1 MLKSGF
7 FIHKPYNLL
16 TMIRNIIASLLLSI
30 LWTANMSCSD
40 KDSDITSVFE
50 IESTQLTKSLD
61 NNATQITIPVNTTL
75 NTNDWNVVSSVNWL
89 FVSKKQDANGAS
101 IIISAK
107 ANTGEKRETVIKVTS
122 SVRNYSISITQY
134 GPNDVIVESDYL
146 VQPYGGKDSEHQ
158 PGQDITNTYD
168 GKFAADG
175 AAPFHTPWGQS
186 AHFPVTLEYYFRGD
200 TEIDYLIYY
209 TRSGNGN
216 FGKLRVYTTTTPDR
230 SGYTLQGEYD
240 FKEQNAPSRVSFSQ
254 GVKATGVKFEVL
266 SGLGN
271 FVSCDEMQFFKKNT
285 DKTLDKQLLT
295 VFTDVTC
302 TALKTGVDEEAINA
316 LPAYF
321 VRIAEALKNNSYDEW
336 EKEFRIHE
344 YEAYSNVEEW
354 AAKLMTKKYS
364 NLDNPTGISVNAG
377 DEVIVLVGDTHG
389 QDISLQCI
397 WETGTDYVQTAASGD
412 VYMLQPGV
420 NKLMM
425 KGQGQLFVMYN
436 TDITSSSA
444 KPIKIHIPLGSGK
457 VNGYFDLKK
466 HRTDTKYSELLHKAT
481 HKYFCVRGEKIM
493 FYFHRTKMLE
503 YLPNNILSAINLWD
517 NIIGWQQELMG
528 IEDVRPSQV
537 NNHMFAIS
545 PEGSYMWASD
555 YQIAFVYTYL
565 GNILLYD
572 NVMAAED
579 NAWGPAHEIGHVHQ
593 EAINWPSST
602 ESSNNLFS
610 NYIIYRLGKYKSR
623 GQGINY
629 LAQTVYG
636 DKKAWWN
643 MGTSTHQ
650 NEDTEM
656 HMRMNW
662 QLWTYYERCKG
673 NENKPVFWPQVFKIM
688 RDKYGDI
695 PESDPGKRQM
705 AFVKAVCEAAQED
718 LTDFF
723 ETWGFFKEVNT
734 QIEQY
739 GTYNYLV
746 TAQMIEDTKSEISKY
761 DKKAVPIQYIED
773 RIASD
778 FPATDYRAREVG
790 DVGYYIQFKN
800 NIQITKPVSAAI
812 SGKTVSIANGD
823 EAVAFEIRKGTD
835 GKGALLYFANTFQ
848 FTVPQSIVVNG
859 ASLFAVQADGV
870 RKLITQF

>member
-1 MLKSGF
+1 
-7 FIHKPYNLL
+7 
-16 TMIRNIIASLLLSI
+16 MIRNIITSLLLSI
-30 LWTANMSCSD
+30 LWTTNISCSD
-40 KDSDITSVFE
+40 KEDNITSVFE
-50 IESTQLTKSLD
+50 IESIQLTKSLD
-61 NNATQITIPVNTTL
+61 SNATQITIPVNTTL
-75 NTNDWNVVSSVNWL
+75 STNDWNVECSVNWL
-89 FVSKKQDANGAS
+89 FVSKKQETNSAS
-101 IIISAK
+101 IVISAK
-107 ANTGEKRETVIKVTS
+107 ANTGEKRETILKVTS
-122 SVRNYSISITQY
+122 SVRDYSITITQH
-134 GPNDVIVESDYL
+134 GPNDVVVESDYL
-146 VQPYGGKDSEHQ
+146 VKPYGGKDSEHQ

-168 GKFAADG
+168 GKFVADG

-186 AHFPVTLEYYFRGD
+186 ANFPVTLEYYFRGD

-216 FGKLRVYTTTTPDR
+216 FGKVKVYTTTNPDR

-240 FKEQNAPSRVSFSQ
+240 FKEQNAPSRVSFPQSI
-254 GVKATGVKFEVL
+254 KATGIKFEVL
-266 SGLGN
+266 SGLGD
-271 FVSCDEMQFFKKNT
+271 FVSCDEMQFFKKNA

-302 TALKTGVDEEAINA
+302 SALKTGITPEAINA

-336 EKEFRIHE
+336 EKEFRIHD

-354 AAKLMTKKYS
+354 AEKLMTKKYS
-364 NLDNPTGISVNAG
+364 NLDNPTGISVSAG
-377 DEVIVLVGDTHG
+377 DEVIVLVGDTYG

-420 NKLMM
+420 NKLTM

-436 TDITSSSA
+436 TDITSPNA
-444 KPIKIHIPLGSGK
+444 KPVRIHIPLGSGK
-457 VNGYFDLKK
+457 VTGYFDLKK
-466 HRTDTKYSELLHKAT
+466 HQTDAKYSELLRKST

-503 YLPNNILSAINLWD
+503 YLPNNILSAIKLWD

-555 YQIAFVYTYL
+555 YQIGFVYTYL

-610 NYIIYRLGKYKSR
+610 NYVIYRLGKYKSR
-623 GQGINY
+623 GQGINS

-636 DKKAWWN
+636 EKKAWWN

-662 QLWTYYERCKG
+662 QLWIYYERCKG
-673 NENKPVFWPQVFKIM
+673 NEDKPVFWPQVFKIM

-695 PESDPGKRQM
+695 PESEPGQRQM

-718 LTDFF
+718 LTEFF

-734 QIEQY
+734 KIEQY
-739 GTYNYLV
+739 GTYDYLV
-746 TAQMIEDTKSEISKY
+746 TKSMIEDTKDEISKY

-773 RIASD
+773 RMASE
-778 FPATDYRAREVG
+778 FPATDYRAQEVG
-790 DVGYYIQFKN
+790 DVGYYTQFKN
-800 NIQITKPVSAAI
+800 NTKITKPVSAAI
-812 SGKTVSIANGD
+812 SGTTVSVTNGD

-835 GKGALLYFANTFQ
+835 GKGELLYFANTFQ
-848 FTVPQSIVVNG
+848 FTVPQSIAISG
-859 ASLFAVQADGV
+859 ASLFAVQADGT

>member
-1 MLKSGF
+1 
-7 FIHKPYNLL
+7 
-16 TMIRNIIASLLLSI
+16 MIRKILILLYLSI
-30 LWTANMSCSD
+30 IWGTNISCSD
-40 KDSDITSVFE
+40 KEDDITSVFE
-50 IESTQLTKSLD
+50 IESTQLIKSLD

-75 NTNDWNVVSSVNWL
+75 SLNDWNAESSVNWL
-89 FVSKKQDANGAS
+89 FVSKKQEVNGGAS

-107 ANTGEKRETVIKVTS
+107 ANTGEKREAILKVTS
-122 SVRNYSISITQY
+122 SIRNYSITIIQY
-134 GPNDVIVESDYL
+134 GPNDVVVESDIL
-146 VQPYGGKDSEHQ
+146 VMPYGGKDSEHQ

-168 GKFAADG
+168 GKFASDG
-175 AAPFHTPWGQS
+175 GAPFHTIWDQS
-186 AHFPVTLEYYFRGD
+186 AKFPVTLEYYFRGD

-216 FGKLRVYTTTTPDR
+216 FGKVKVYTTTNPNR
-230 SGYTLQGEYD
+230 SDYTLQGEYN
-240 FKEQNAPSRVSFSQ
+240 FNEQNAPSKVSFPQ
-254 GVKATGVKFEVL
+254 GIKATGIKFEVL

-285 DKTLDKQLLT
+285 EKTLDKQLLT

-302 TALKTGVDEEAINA
+302 TSLKKDVTEEAINA
-316 LPAYF
+316 LPVYF
-321 VRIAEALKNNSYDEW
+321 TRIAEALKNNNYDEW
-336 EKEFRIHE
+336 EKEFRIHD

-354 AAKLMTKKYS
+354 AEKLMTKKYS

-377 DEVIVLVGDTHG
+377 DEIIVLVGDTHD

-397 WETGTDYVQTAASGD
+397 WETGTDYVQTAASGY

-420 NKLMM
+420 NKLTM

-436 TDITSSSA
+436 TDIASSNA
-444 KPIKIHIPLGSGK
+444 QPIKIHIPLSSGK
-457 VNGYFDLKK
+457 VTGYFDLKK
-466 HRTDTKYSELLHKAT
+466 HMTDAKYSELLHKAT

-503 YLPNNILSAINLWD
+503 YLPNSILSAINLWD

-545 PEGSYMWASD
+545 PEGSYMWAND
-555 YQIAFVYTYL
+555 YQIGFIYTYL
-565 GNILLYD
+565 GNILLYE

-593 EAINWPSST
+593 EAINWPGCT

-610 NYIIYRLGKYKSR
+610 NYIIYKLGKYKSR
-623 GQGINY
+623 GRGLNY
-629 LAQTVYG
+629 LAQTVFG
-636 DKKAWWN
+636 DDRAWWN

-650 NEDTEM
+650 NEDTEI

-662 QLWTYYERCKG
+662 QLWIYYERCKG

-695 PESDPGKRQM
+695 PETDPGSRQM

-723 ETWGFFKEVNT
+723 ETWGFFKAVNT
-734 QIEQY
+734 KINQY
-739 GTYNYLV
+739 GDFDYLV
-746 TAQMIEDTKSEISKY
+746 TKQMIEETKSEIAKY
-761 DKKAVPIQYIED
+761 SKKAVPLQYIED
-773 RIASD
+773 RIASE
-778 FPATDYRAREVG
+778 FPTTDYRSQEAG
-790 DVGYYIQFKN
+790 DVGYYTQFKD
-800 NIQITKPVSAAI
+800 NIKITKSVSATLTGREI
-812 SGKTVSIANGD
+812 SIANGD

-835 GKGALLYFANTFQ
+835 ENGELLYFANTYK
-848 FTVPQSIVVNG
+848 FTVPQTVAISS

-870 RKLITQF
+870 RKRIPLN